1 MTRVYIEG
9 IGLLGPGLGGWP
21 EARDVLSGRVAYQH
35 APTALAPSEL
45 LPAAERR
52 RASTPVNLAL
62 TVGREAF
69 ADAARDPAATAAV
82 FASAVGDSEIL
93 QRMCE
98 ALASTPREVSPT
110 SFLNSVHNAPAG
122 YWSIATKCREP
133 LTSLCAYDGTFAAGL
148 LEAAV
153 QASAE
158 QRAVALIC
166 YDQPCPEP
174 LAAARPVK
182 EKFAL
187 ALLVTPVPSERA
199 RAALELR
206 CAPSRARETP
216 MEDPALEA
224 LRATNPAARCL
235 PLLGALARGGS
246 MNVALPYLDD
256 NHLMVRVAP

>member
-1 MTRVYIEG
+1 MTRIYIEG
-9 IGLLGPGLGGWP
+9 IGLLGPGLGSWP
-21 EARDVLSGRVAYQH
+21 QARDVLSGRVSYQH

-52 RASTPVNLAL
+52 RASAPVNLAL

-69 ADAARDPAATAAV
+69 AAAGRDPAGTAAV
-82 FASAVGDSEIL
+82 FASAEGDSEIL
-93 QRMCE
+93 HRMCE

-153 QASAE
+153 QANAE

-166 YDQPCPEP
+166 YDQPYPEP

-187 ALLVTPVPSERA
+187 ALLVTPAPSERA
-199 RAALELR
+199 HAALELQ
-206 CAPSRARETP
+206 CAASHAPETA
-216 MEDPALEA
+216 MDDPGLEA
-224 LRATNPAARCL
+224 LRASNPAARSL
-235 PLLGALARGGS
+235 PVLGALARGQA
-246 MNVALPYLDD
+246 MEVALPYLED
-256 NHLMVRVAP
+256 NQLMVRVAP